1 MCSPDGAFY
10 SATDADSEGEE
21 GVFFVWSVQELEEEL
36 SKEDFELATE
46 LYGVTE
52 NGNFEGSNILHLV
65 GSLEEY
71 AEVRSLTLDTLLMR
85 LENIKKR
92 LYTKREQRIH
102 PLRDEKIITGW
113 NSMMV
118 SSLAA
123 AATYLDKPA
132 LLDAA
137 LCAAEFLW
145 EKHWH
150 DEGLWR
156 ISLSGHPSITGNLED
171 YSAFAEA
178 TMMLYART
186 DEIKWLDR
194 GLLIIQQMNELF
206 WDDDEGGYFLSHI
219 ADAGPLITRPKSP
232 MDGATPSANSMAIS
246 ALTQC
251 WLMTRDPTIEQKL
264 NAAENA
270 FSGLLTSSPSAFSY
284 MVTAMQNH
292 LHGQRDPIQ
301 FAAEGKIRAM
311 LYRTDD
317 GFTLDLVLQEGWPR
331 HRRRAIANYSVGA

>member
-1 MCSPDGAFY
+1 
-10 SATDADSEGEE
+10 
-21 GVFFVWSVQELEEEL
+21 
-36 SKEDFELATE
+36 
-46 LYGVTE
+46 
-52 NGNFEGSNILHLV
+52 
-65 GSLEEY
+65 
-71 AEVRSLTLDTLLMR
+71 
-85 LENIKKR
+85 
-92 LYTKREQRIH
+92 
-102 PLRDEKIITGW
+102 
-113 NSMMV
+113 MMV

-317 GFTLDLVLQEGWPR
+317 GFTLDLVLQEGWHVNGHDTVGELLPTTVLEHDDVIYPESIAR
-331 HRRRAIANYSVGA
+331 KLPFMDEETSLYEGHVSIAISSPSWPITLQLQACDDARCLAPEQLVFAAIA